1 LADCDWQVEAAAIVK
16 GTTPGCQLTASRTVT
31 RFNILGNG
39 QGGSFEADGNDG
51 SPLFVKPPGITMGPD
66 DIPNSGISLN
76 GRIYFLC
83 NTGSDTSLANPQA
96 GDYSVLVQFDE
107 ATQTFTGAR
116 TISPAGGRFIGTS
129 VHASG
134 TNVFILGAGPYRAS
148 DIYLQM
154 VPASSFLSG
163 AGTQY
168 FSGLAERQPDRGQS
182 LRRVFKRPEPLADD
196 L

>member
-1 LADCDWQVEAAAIVK
+1 MADCDWQVEAAAIVK

-116 TISPAGGRFIGTS
+116 TISPAWPNDSPTAGNLSVVYSSALNLWLMTYDGGRQSNKTRGI
-129 VHASG
+129 
-134 TNVFILGAGPYRAS
+134 
-148 DIYLQM
+148 
-154 VPASSFLSG
+154 
-163 AGTQY
+163 Y
-168 FSGLAERQPDRGQS
+168 FSLGGAAVGSMGSAPAHLQRCAR
-182 LRRVFKRPEPLADD
+182 
-196 L
+196 